1 MEPQPLTLHLTLDA
15 EHSAKYQHYL
25 LYRGVER
32 GEGAARP
39 VVDGFYVLREAVGD
53 PPPARLRLTVE
64 ALPAEPIAEP
74 DLAHGAAEVRA

>member
-1 MEPQPLTLHLTLDA
+1 MELQPLTLHLALDA

-32 GEGAARP
+32 GQGGARP

-64 ALPAEPIAEP
+64 ALPAEPAVEP
-74 DLAHGAAEVRA
+74 DASHGTVEVRS